1 MVQLIKS
8 GEVYT
13 TKQASVSDRKYR
25 AKTRRMVEVANIILP
40 LLKQRMA
47 LPDDVKVVVAF
58 TRAKRNL
65 GSYYPDKKECF
76 IDPRRQGLWQFV
88 DCVVHELTHA
98 EQYHTGRLKQQYSR
112 VHESW
117 VPVWQDE
124 EWGRW
129 AGNFKKYREQPWEVE
144 ARKVAADLT
153 KEIRASGLLDSYL

>member
-40 LLKQRMA
+40 FLKQRMS

-58 TRAKRNL
+58 IRARQNV
-65 GSYYPDKKECF
+65 GTYYTKDKQCF
-76 IDPRRQGLWQFV
+76 IDPRRLGLWQFV
-88 DCVVHELTHA
+88 DTIVHELTHA
-98 EQYHTGRLKQQYSR
+98 EQYYTGRLKHQYSR
-112 VHESW
+112 AHESW

-124 EWGRW
+124 EWRY
-129 AGNFKKYREQPWEVE
+129 ASSFKKYREQPWEVE
-144 ARKVAADLT
+144 ARRVAAQLT
-153 KEIRASGLLDSYL
+153 KEIKASGLLDSYL